1 MGFLDHSTNNI
12 IIDAVLTDTG
22 RRFLSKNDGSF
33 SIVKFALSD
42 DEIDYTM
49 IKQFGRTVGKE
60 KISKTTLVSE
70 AQTNGKLAQKYRL
83 LSLSNPN
90 LVRLPSFTF
99 KGLTAASPSIA
110 MTRGQI
116 SSDNVEEVIVEQT
129 VKDINVVDIE
139 MVDNAFTITMRNDFL
154 VLAKGGRSI
163 IPQDLNAD
171 RVSTYLVT
179 RDAGRTA
186 KGGAR
191 LTVQLQTRSI
201 TDTQFTTYGN
211 YNNKAMITTYVEFTG
226 MSSGQ
231 RTTLQVDISKS

>member
-60 KISKTTLVSE
+60 KVSKTTLVQE
-70 AQTNGKLAQKYRL
+70 AQTAGKLAQKYRL

-90 LVRLPSFTF
+90 LVRLPSLVFM
-99 KGLTAASPSIA
+99 GLTGTDSIG
-110 MTRGQI
+110 MTRGQDR
-116 SSDNVEEVIVEQT
+116 SDNLETVTVKQT
-129 VKDINVVDIE
+129 IKDINVVDLDL
-139 MVDNAFTITMRNDFL
+139 VDNAFFVTCRNDFL
-154 VLAKGGRSI
+154 VVTSGGSAI
-163 IPQDLNAD
+163 TPQDVTAN
-171 RVSTYLVT
+171 RVATYLIMK
-179 RDAGRTA
+179 DKARTP

-191 LTVQLQTRSI
+191 LTVDLQTRSI
-201 TDTQFTTYGN
+201 TDAQFTTYGN
-211 YNNKAMITTYVEFTG
+211 YNNKAMITTFVEFAGVT
-226 MSSGQ
+226 SGQ
-231 RTTLQVDISKS
+231 RITLQVDIRKS